1 MTCKDC
7 AHYDVCQDI
16 RYGDITNCPANKCG
30 GFFKNKSDYEE
41 VVHCK
46 DCQAWKRNI
55 GFVDS
60 PNGHCFYLD
69 MDTNGFDYCS
79 WGERRDT

>member
-7 AHYDVCQDI
+7 VHYDKCYLI
-16 RYGDITNCPANKCG
+16 EHYGADEAETCED
-30 GFFKNKSDYEE
+30 FKNKSNYEE

-55 GFVDS
+55 GFIDS
-60 PNGHCFYLD
+60 PNGHCFYHD
-69 MDTNGFDYCS
+69 MCTNGFDYCS
-79 WGERRDT
+79 WGERRTPQ